1 MKRDK
6 VVITGIGVLA
16 PNGNNVNHYW
26 DSLISSKSGIC
37 PISYFDTTGHRV
49 SIAGELSNFS
59 ARYILNPK
67 DIRKLDPFSIYAL
80 TASAEAVA
88 MSGLNLDSIN
98 LDRAG
103 ITIGTGVGGIQTL
116 EEQHSII
123 EKKVQGEYLPSLFQ
137 R

>member
-26 DSLISSKSGIC
+26 DSLISSRSGIC

-49 SIAGELSNFS
+49 SVAGQLSNFS
-59 ARYILNPK
+59 ADNILNPK

-88 MSGLNLDSIN
+88 MAGLNLNSIN

-123 EKKVQGEYLPSLFQ
+123 EKRFKREYLLNLFQ
-137 R
+137 K